1 MSRTVTATVKCR
13 KSHHFAFVLDNSP
26 ATSGRRRDLARSH
39 ECDLRRKLGT
49 NEANDT
55 FTVAGKSVT
64 IVSVTSQ
71 LTPERTTSSR
81 PKTPKRDETQERI
94 LLQPWFWMAVLCMI
108 AMVLLVAFG

>member
-1 MSRTVTATVKCR
+1 M
-13 KSHHFAFVLDNSP
+13 
-26 ATSGRRRDLARSH
+26 
-39 ECDLRRKLGT
+39 
-49 NEANDT
+49 
-55 FTVAGKSVT
+55 
-64 IVSVTSQ
+64 TSQ